1 MDGINKAEMRE
12 RLGNLEKIRDII
24 IGSKLREY
32 DNRFTKI
39 ESDLSIWQQEIRDR
53 VEQIKTTLSKEIAA
67 AVDSLEKKLSNL
79 SLTAAEER
87 NEIQERVE
95 LLNKKF
101 SKSIEVLDETVYKQS
116 TSLKKELSETKEQ
129 HQQDVMNLRKQILA
143 ELETKFAQLKDAK
156 ASKADLGDMLLELGL
171 RLKGTEL
178 VPALKEASDRWSGLP
193 QTKGHNGTVTEKTA
207 TNNNHDDEHLQLIKQ
222 TQSLE

>member
-32 DNRFTKI
+32 DTHFTKI
-39 ESDLSIWQQEIRDR
+39 ESDLSMWQQEIRDR
-53 VEQIKTTLSKEIAA
+53 VEQLKTTLSKEIAA
-67 AVDSLEKKLSNL
+67 GVDSLEKKISNL

-116 TSLKKELSETKEQ
+116 TSLKKALSETKEQ
-129 HQQDVMNLRKQILA
+129 HQQDVMNIRKQILA

-178 VPALKEASDRWSGLP
+178 VPALKEASDGWSGLP
-193 QTKGHNGTVTEKTA
+193 QTKGHNGTVMEKTA
-207 TNNNHDDEHLQLIKQ
+207 TNDDEHLQLIKQ
-222 TQSLE
+222 TQTLE

>member
-1 MDGINKAEMRE
+1 
-12 RLGNLEKIRDII
+12 
-24 IGSKLREY
+24 
-32 DNRFTKI
+32 
-39 ESDLSIWQQEIRDR
+39 
-53 VEQIKTTLSKEIAA
+53 
-67 AVDSLEKKLSNL
+67 
-79 SLTAAEER
+79 
-87 NEIQERVE
+87 
-95 LLNKKF
+95 

-178 VPALKEASDRWSGLP
+178 VPALKEAADGLSGLP
-193 QTKGHNGTVTEKTA
+193 QTKGHNGTVMSETA
-207 TNNNHDDEHLQLIKQ
+207 TNDDEHLQLIKQ
-222 TQSLE
+222 TQTLE